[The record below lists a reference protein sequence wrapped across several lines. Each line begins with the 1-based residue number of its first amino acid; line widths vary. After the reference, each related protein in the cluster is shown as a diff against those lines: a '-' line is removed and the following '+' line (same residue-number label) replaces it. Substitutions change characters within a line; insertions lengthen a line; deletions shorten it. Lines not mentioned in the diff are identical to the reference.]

1 MLIGRK
7 KQQAELL
14 EAYNSDDS
22 RFVALYGRRRVGKTY
37 LIKQTFK
44 DKFTFSHS
52 GLANGSLQEQLY
64 GWRSSLEN
72 AGYVAP
78 STPKHWLEAF
88 DMLKELIRQSSAKKK
103 VVFIDE
109 MPWMDTHKSNFVRS
123 LDHFWN
129 SWATARKDIILIICG
144 SATSWIIN
152 NIIMN
157 YGGLH
162 NRLTNQIFLEP
173 FSLREC
179 QEFCEKRK
187 LGYTERQILEAYMAL
202 GGIPY
207 YWNFL
212 KRGQSVAQ
220 NFDRMFF
227 SERGELTQEFNAL
240 YASLFKR
247 PTTHIS
253 IITALASKKMGMLR
267 KDILDATGLSDNT
280 TFSNALQELEQC
292 GFIRKFMPIGGKSKN
307 AIYQLMDNYTLFYF
321 DFIKKNT
328 NQDEHYWTANIDT
341 TIHNG
346 WAGRAFERVCI
357 QHIRQIKTA
366 LGFAAVISTA
376 HSWVYK
382 PKDSSE
388 KGVQIDLLIDRND
401 QTINLCEMKYT
412 NAPYTISEEEDIKI
426 RNRKAVFI
434 KETGT
439 NKSILITMIT
449 TYGLTPGGYADDIH
463 CQVTMKDLF
472 RI

>member
-1 MLIGRK
+1 
-7 KQQAELL
+7 
-14 EAYNSDDS
+14 
-22 RFVALYGRRRVGKTY
+22 
-37 LIKQTFK
+37 
-44 DKFTFSHS
+44 
-52 GLANGSLQEQLY
+52 
-64 GWRSSLEN
+64 
-72 AGYVAP
+72 
-78 STPKHWLEAF
+78 
-88 DMLKELIRQSSAKKK
+88 
-103 VVFIDE
+103 
-109 MPWMDTHKSNFVRS
+109 
-123 LDHFWN
+123 
-129 SWATARKDIILIICG
+129 
-144 SATSWIIN
+144 
-152 NIIMN
+152 
-157 YGGLH
+157 
-162 NRLTNQIFLEP
+162 
-173 FSLREC
+173 
-179 QEFCEKRK
+179 
-187 LGYTERQILEAYMAL
+187 
-202 GGIPY
+202 
-207 YWNFL
+207 
-212 KRGQSVAQ
+212 
-220 NFDRMFF
+220 
-227 SERGELTQEFNAL
+227 
-240 YASLFKR
+240 
-247 PTTHIS
+247 
-253 IITALASKKMGMLR
+253 MLR

-388 KGVQIDLLIDRND
+388 QGVQIDLLIDRND